1 MTGFDPGK
9 QTTEYGQLDTL
20 LPGGT
25 TPGSRADDLFLN
37 MLDQYDPV
45 TGRDGYRNQEEM
57 VDELLDALN
66 RRLNPV
72 GLDATR
78 SGVVYCNVGEAPDP
92 HEVDTAVEAFMEQ
105 DWNEI
110 LEQHADWDIADHAW
124 WMLKDYNLEHGN
136 GRVHLQDGR
145 LSVTMEAPNHTTINL
160 NVPVMESDEKTIMNL
175 KAEMID
181 RMGRFDADEEFTEL
195 WSKEFAEHNGF
206 TPSGFMKM
214 LQDDEKHFHGAA
226 VRIATDYSK
235 EQTEKRV
242 MSPTAEAKASR
253 DASQTLDGHDA
264 PSNEHRMDR

>member
-1 MTGFDPGK
+1 MSAFNPER
-9 QTTEYGQLDTL
+9 QTTEYGQLDAL
-20 LPGGT
+20 MGGHHGT
-25 TPGSRADDLFLN
+25 SADDIFLG
-37 MLDQYDPV
+37 MLDDYDQE
-45 TGRDGYRNQEEM
+45 DGSKAYGDHDGMVGEM
-57 VDELLDALN
+57 LDALN
-66 RRLNPV
+66 RRLHPI

-78 SGVVYCNVGEAPDP
+78 SGVVYCNAGTEPDRE
-92 HEVDTAVEAFMEQ
+92 EVDAAVRTFKNE
-105 DWNEI
+105 DWAKIVEI
-110 LEQHADWDIADHAW
+110 HADWDLADHAW
-124 WMLKDYNLEHGN
+124 WLLKDYGLTHGN
-136 GRVHLQDGR
+136 TEVSLQNGN
-145 LSVTMEAPNHTTINL
+145 LYVTMEAPNHATISL

-235 EQTEKRV
+235 EQTGKRV
-242 MSPTAEAKASR
+242 MSLTAEAKASR
-253 DASQTLDGHDA
+253 DASQALDGHDA